1 MLWLVIPGRD
11 ELSFAYLLG
20 SLNCI
25 IVPLVG
31 IWLFDEQLNRLRF
44 LGIMVIFLG
53 VLITLYSKYAE
64 KGILITYEVI
74 HTLYELI

>member
-1 MLWLVIPGRD
+1 MLWLVILGRD

-44 LGIMVIFLG
+44 LGTMVIFLG

-64 KGILITYEVI
+64 KGIPDNLRSYPHLI
-74 HTLYELI
+74 